1 MTLQDL
7 LGVVLGFALTAYALF
22 AGADFGAGILDLIA
36 RRQGAERAAIAAAIG
51 PVWEA
56 NHVWLIFSIT
66 ILFSAFPTAISALG
80 TALLAPFTIALLVI
94 VLRGAALGL
103 RSSHEQGSPGYARLG
118 LLFGAAS
125 LIAPFAFG
133 MVAGGL
139 AQASTGTTPSPGIPW
154 TGLFAIVAGLLAV
167 ALCAQLAASFMTQRL
182 ARGGQQPLAESFRR
196 RGLQSGV
203 GVLALAALALIVA
216 SWKAPSLTDRLLTT
230 ALPLVILGAVAITI
244 SLAGLAARRYGIA
257 RAGSLLTG
265 AALLWG
271 WFVAQ
276 APHLVGVR
284 LTLHTAA
291 ASHSALAAIAIASG
305 IVLVIVL
312 PSFYLLFTLFD
323 RSSPEARP

>member
-1 MTLQDL
+1 MALQDL

-22 AGADFGAGILDLIA
+22 AGADFGAGALHLVA
-36 RRQGAERAAIAAAIG
+36 RRKGAERAAIAAGIG

-80 TALLAPFTIALLVI
+80 TALLAPFTIALLAI

-103 RSSHEQGSPGYARLG
+103 RASQEQRNPAYARLG

-154 TGLFAIVAGLLAV
+154 TGLFAIIVGLLAV
-167 ALCAQLAASFMTQRL
+167 ALCVQLAACFMTQRL
-182 ARGGQQPLAESFRR
+182 ARGGQHRLAESFRR
-196 RGLQSGV
+196 WGLQSGV

-216 SWKAPSLTDRLLTT
+216 SWKAPSLSNGLLTT
-230 ALPLVILGAVAITI
+230 ALPLVIIGAVAITV
-244 SLAGLAARRYGIA
+244 SLAGLATRRYGIA
-257 RAGSLLTG
+257 RVGSLLTG
-265 AALLWG
+265 TALLWG

-276 APHLVGVR
+276 TPHLVGVG

-305 IVLVIVL
+305 IVLVLVL

-323 RSSPEARP
+323 RSSPEAAQ

>member
-22 AGADFGAGILDLIA
+22 AGADFGAGVLHLIA
-36 RRQGAERAAIAAAIG
+36 RRRDDERTAIG
-51 PVWEA
+51 AGIGPIWEA

-80 TALLAPFTIALLVI
+80 TALLAPFTIALLAI

-103 RSSHEQGSPGYARLG
+103 RSSQEDRSPAYVRLG
-118 LLFGAAS
+118 VLFGGAS
-125 LIAPFAFG
+125 LVAPLAFG

-154 TGLFAIVAGLLAV
+154 TGLFAIVVGLLAV
-167 ALCAQLAASFMTQRL
+167 TVCAQLAVCFMTQRL
-182 ARGGQQPLAESFRR
+182 ARGGQPHLAESFRCW
-196 RGLQSGV
+196 GLRSSV
-203 GVLALAALALIVA
+203 GVLALAVLALIVA
-216 SWKAPSLTDRLLTT
+216 SWKAPSLSDRMLTT
-230 ALPLVILGAVAITI
+230 ALPLVIVGAVAITV
-244 SLAGLAARRYGIA
+244 SLVGLATRRYGIA
-257 RAGSLLTG
+257 RVGSLLTG
-265 AALLWG
+265 AALVWG

-284 LTLHTAA
+284 LTLQTAA

-305 IVLVIVL
+305 IVLVTVL

-323 RSSPEARP
+323 RTLPEATQ